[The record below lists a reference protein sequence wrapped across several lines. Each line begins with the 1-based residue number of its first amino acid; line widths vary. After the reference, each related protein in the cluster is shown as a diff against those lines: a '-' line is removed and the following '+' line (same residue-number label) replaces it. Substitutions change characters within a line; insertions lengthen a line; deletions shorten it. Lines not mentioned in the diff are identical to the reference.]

1 MMEMTRN
8 KIVGCN
14 CKSKLVELN
23 TKRHTIAS
31 FLILREKTRLEFVLH
46 SSKDVEISNLYWIGK
61 ELERNNI

>member
-31 FLILREKTRLEFVLH
+31 FLILWGKTRLEFVLH
-46 SSKDVEISNLYWIGK
+46 SSKDVEISNLY
-61 ELERNNI
+61 